1 MTNYEMIV
9 SMTPEEMAVMF
20 TELIKST
27 QNKLFE
33 ELSANNISFT
43 LMELADDVQV
53 EIHRQWLEMEVG
65 TH

>member
-1 MTNYEMIV
+1 MTNYEMII